1 MPMHLEL
8 QSPGLQDICH
18 AVDRAQHDA
27 LHGLLRELAQ
37 GVARAGDPLADLP
50 EAARSGNADTYTR
63 HIAYADPHGR
73 YTVAYL
79 VWRPGQYSPI
89 HGHKTWCAYRV
100 LQGELTETHY
110 RYDSS
115 HEHAHEHGRVLRRA
129 GDIITAT
136 PGLGQI
142 HRLGN
147 AGDAPAISLHIY
159 GVARADIATGVNL
172 LVREAHTAH

>member
-1 MPMHLEL
+1 MHTQLPSPRL
-8 QSPGLQDICH
+8 QRLCH

-27 LHGLLRELAQ
+27 LHGLLRELAA
-37 GVARAGDPLADLP
+37 GVALAHDPLADLP
-50 EAARSGNADTYTR
+50 EAARAGSAERYTR
-63 HIAYADPHGR
+63 HVAYADPAGR
-73 YTVAYL
+73 YTVVYL
-79 VWRPGQYSPI
+79 VWRPGQFSPV

-110 RYDSS
+110 RWDAGS
-115 HEHAHEHGRVLRRA
+115 EIAQVHGGAQRRA

-147 AGDAPAISLHIY
+147 AGPDTAISLHVY
-159 GVARADIATGVNL
+159 GVTQADIATGVNL
-172 LVREAHTAH
+172 LVPTHPLHD